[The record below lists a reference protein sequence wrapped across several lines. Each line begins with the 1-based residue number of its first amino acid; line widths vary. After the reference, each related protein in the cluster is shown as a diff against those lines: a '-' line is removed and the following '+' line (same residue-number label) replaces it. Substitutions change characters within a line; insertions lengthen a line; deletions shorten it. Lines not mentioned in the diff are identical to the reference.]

1 MKILF
6 DPQKNLINIRKHGIN
21 FVDVEAVFYDAFAI
35 TIEDVGHYEQRFL
48 TIGMNI
54 DHQLL
59 VICYSYSEQD
69 SLKII
74 SARKADPSERRQ
86 YEEIDR
92 F

>member
-1 MKILF
+1 MLKPFFMTRL
-6 DPQKNLINIRKHGIN
+6 PSLLM
-21 FVDVEAVFYDAFAI
+21 
-35 TIEDVGHYEQRFL
+35 DVGHYEQRFL

-69 SLKII
+69 SLRII

>member
-35 TIEDVGHYEQRFL
+35 TIEDVGHYEQCLL

-59 VICYSYSEQD
+59 VICYSYSEQN
-69 SLKII
+69 SLRII
-74 SARKADPSERRQ
+74 SAIKADPSERRQ